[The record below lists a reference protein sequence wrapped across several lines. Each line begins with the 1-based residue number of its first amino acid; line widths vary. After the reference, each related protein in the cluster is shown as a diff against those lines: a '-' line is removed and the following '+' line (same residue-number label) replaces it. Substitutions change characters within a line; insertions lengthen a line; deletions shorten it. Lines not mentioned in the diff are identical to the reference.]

1 MEKQVATRY
10 CRFMSFERL
19 TIVGFGWRAAAGI
32 ALTCIFI
39 GSAGAGY
46 TMSSA
51 QNKQLTPLL
60 SQRPMDVYVATG
72 PADAC
77 GPGCSEWIAVEGK
90 FDQDAGRRFREFLN
104 SPRRRGLPVF
114 FHSPGGVLAAGIE
127 IALALREHNMMAGVA
142 RTTQQ
147 GCTVQRVAGG
157 NCDMRVKSGD
167 DVPSQF
173 SFEGAQCHSAC
184 VFAVAGAITRRI
196 APSALV
202 GIHSPKSDER
212 AWKQFADQN
221 PGVRRLTSEERN
233 QGLWRFVMALG
244 VDPELV
250 DAANR
255 VAHNS
260 LYILGRDEIIRYGLE
275 SADRF
280 ETRWMMRGSPDGS
293 SHLIKAITTGSDHA
307 TAIVQL
313 ACSDLFGYRLTL
325 FRALPKDQYGQPPP
339 ARLEAGETRIM
350 LLPGV
355 AQSVA
360 YWTTVARPD
369 EMQKLA
375 AAPEID
381 ISLAYARGPETAVVI
396 KMSSAGLLAGL
407 NELQNYC
414 SQRKLN
420 ASAGKPPAE

>member
-1 MEKQVATRY
+1 
-10 CRFMSFERL
+10 MSFEQPA
-19 TIVGFGWRAAAGI
+19 IAGFGWRAAAGV
-32 ALTCIFI
+32 ALTCIFM

-46 TMSSA
+46 IMSPGQS
-51 QNKQLTPLL
+51 KQLNPLL

-90 FDQDAGRRFREFLN
+90 FDPDAGKRFREFLN

-114 FHSPGGVLAAGIE
+114 FHSPGGVLSAGIE
-127 IALALREHNMMAGVA
+127 IALALRDYNMTAGVG
-142 RTTQQ
+142 RTTQD
-147 GCTVQRVAGG
+147 GCTVLRVSGG
-157 NCDMRVKSGD
+157 NCDARLKSGN
-167 DVPSQF
+167 DVPSQL
-173 SFEGAQCHSAC
+173 SFQGAQCHSAC
-184 VFAVAGAITRRI
+184 VFALTGATTRRI

-233 QGLWRFVMALG
+233 QGLWRFLMALG
-244 VDPELV
+244 IDPELV
-250 DAANR
+250 DAANKINPAS
-255 VAHNS
+255 V
-260 LYILGRDEIIRYGLE
+260 YILSHDEIVRYGLE

-280 ETRWMMRGSPDGS
+280 ETRWMMRGNPDGS
-293 SHLIKAITTGSDHA
+293 SYLIKAITTGSDHA

-313 ACSDLFGYRLTL
+313 GCSDLFGYRMTL
-325 FRALPKDQYGQPPP
+325 FRALPKGQYGLPPP
-339 ARLEAGETRIM
+339 AQLEAGPTRIM

-355 AQSVA
+355 AQSIA
-360 YWTTVARPD
+360 YWTTVTRPD

-375 AAPEID
+375 EASEVD

-396 KMSSAGLLAGL
+396 KMSSAGLSAGL

-420 ASAGKPPAE
+420 ASAVKPPAE

>member
-1 MEKQVATRY
+1 MI
-10 CRFMSFERL
+10 FERP
-19 TIVGFGWRAAAGI
+19 TIAGFGWRTAAGM
-32 ALTCIFI
+32 ALTCIFM
-39 GSAGAGY
+39 GPAFAGY
-46 TMSSA
+46 TMSAA
-51 QNKQLTPLL
+51 QNKQLNPLL
-60 SQRPMDVYVATG
+60 SLRPMDVYVATG
-72 PADAC
+72 PVDAC

-90 FDQDAGRRFREFLN
+90 FDQDAGMRFRKFLN

-114 FHSPGGVLAAGIE
+114 FHSPGGVLAASIE
-127 IALALREHNMMAGVA
+127 IAVALRENNMTAGVA

-184 VFAVAGAITRRI
+184 VFAVAGATTRRI

-255 VAHNS
+255 VSPTS
-260 LYILGRDEIIRYGLE
+260 LYILSPDEIVRYGLE

-280 ETRWMMRGSPDGS
+280 ETRWMMRGNPDGS
-293 SHLIKAITTGSDHA
+293 SHLIKAVTAGSDRA

-339 ARLEAGETRIM
+339 AQLEAGETRIT
-350 LLPGV
+350 LLPGI
-355 AQSVA
+355 AQTIA

-375 AAPEID
+375 TAPEID

-396 KMSSAGLLAGL
+396 KMSSAGLSAGL

-420 ASAGKPPAE
+420 ASARKPRAE